1 MREFII
7 ELDNENTIPSNPG
20 SSTTPSTSTTS
31 TAPGTTPGTSVP
43 AVQQTTS
50 DKAPEQIS
58 TAAALPDGY
67 LSKGYYVGE
76 GKGRY
81 VDPELVEQ
89 AEAIGKALAESGV
102 KPAAFSKL
110 IKTLKIAA
118 RLPYP
123 AKQGA
128 LKKLTPQVLE
138 MEQKKKAPP
147 MLREMVE
154 RNQRAVQN
162 EADYIACL
170 DHLRDVSI
178 YLTAAQS

>member
-1 MREFII
+1 MAIYT
-7 ELDNENTIPSNPG
+7 LDI
-20 SSTTPSTSTTS
+20 TTPSTSTEGK
-31 TAPGTTPGTSVP
+31 APAISGTTPSTSVP

-102 KPAAFSKL
+102 KPAVLNKMVR
-110 IKTLKIAA
+110 TLKTAA

-123 AKQGA
+123 AQQGS

-138 MEQKKKAPP
+138 MEHKKKAPP

-154 RNQRAVQN
+154 KNQAAVQN
-162 EADYIACL
+162 EADFTACL

-178 YLTAAQS
+178 YLTAAQR